1 MKDATVT
8 QVTQTMACWRNK
20 SRGVRD
26 FERVDRALCSQASDW
41 LESGLF
47 FNLLQGGFVQQHYP
61 SSTGQKPTGS
71 SPTA

>member
-20 SRGVRD
+20 SRGVRG
-26 FERVDRALCSQASDW
+26 FERVDRALYSQASDW

-47 FNLLQGGFVQQHYP
+47 FNLL
-61 SSTGQKPTGS
+61 
-71 SPTA
+71 